1 MSPKAPAV
9 EQHIIDEANKVLLK
23 GDPIKYILDTFSTMH
38 KGDYDTA
45 MVLLVSIA
53 TQSTLNSDGIHPTLS
68 GASGKGKSHVC
79 QTLLHLVPNEYWM
92 DTSLSAK
99 AMFYTKIQPG
109 TIVFSDD
116 VHIGEE
122 LESTIK
128 RASSNFQDT
137 TTHVTVDANRH
148 GKTLTIPPR
157 ISWWLANVDSDMST
171 QAINRQFG
179 VTIDETS
186 EMDTEVRDFQLE
198 RAITGEVKFP
208 ITDQVLVC
216 REIMRIIK
224 QTKTVVTI
232 PFARRIGWKGE
243 GNRRNLP
250 IFLDIIRAFAVIRVK
265 QRKTSGENMIEATI
279 DDYNDAR
286 QLYSNRAETQTTK
299 LNDQELK
306 LMHILESSGD
316 MDSNQI
322 QAAMSLTQGSTRN
335 LLHGK
340 AGKSGGL
347 LAKVTELQCE
357 SVMMPTTTS
366 DGTIKNVKKNIYS
379 SHGFDRFAAYNE
391 VVTLIDEVE

>member
-1 MSPKAPAV
+1 MSSKSPKV
-9 EQHIIDEANKVLLK
+9 EQRLIDEANKVLAQ
-23 GDPIKYILDTFSTMH
+23 GDPIKYLLDTFSTMH

-45 MVLLVSIA
+45 VVLLISIA
-53 TQSTLNSDGIHPTLS
+53 TQSILNSDGIHPTLS

-79 QTLLHLVPNEYWM
+79 KTILHLIPKEYWM

-128 RASSNFQDT
+128 RASSDFQDT
-137 TTHVTVDANRH
+137 TTHVTVDANRQ

-157 ISWWLANVDSDMST
+157 ISWWLANVDSDMSAQT
-171 QAINRQFG
+171 INRQFG

-186 EMDTEVRDFQLE
+186 EMDEEVRDFQLE
-198 RAITGEVKFP
+198 KAITGEVKFP
-208 ITDQVLVC
+208 ITDPVLVC
-216 REIMRIIK
+216 REILRIIK

-232 PFARRIGWKGE
+232 PFARRIKWNGE

-250 IFLDIIRAFAVIRVK
+250 IFLDIIKAFAVIMIK
-265 QRKTSGENMIEATI
+265 QRESRGENVIEATI

-306 LMHILESSGD
+306 LMHILESGGD

-322 QAAMSLTQGSTRN
+322 QKAMVLSQGGTRN

-379 SHGFDRFAAYNE
+379 SHGFDRLAAYNE
-391 VVTLIDEVE
+391 VVTLIDEV

>member
-1 MSPKAPAV
+1 MPPKAPTV
-9 EQHIIDEANKVLLK
+9 EKHIIDEANNVLSK
-23 GDPIKYILDTFSTMH
+23 GNPIKYLLDTFSTMH

-45 MVLLVSIA
+45 VVLLISIA
-53 TQSTLNSDGIHPTLS
+53 TQSILNSDGIHPTLS

-79 QTLLHLVPNEYWM
+79 QTILHLVPKEYWM

-99 AMFYTKIQPG
+99 AMFYTKIKPG

-128 RASSNFQDT
+128 RSSSNFQDT
-137 TTHVTVDANRH
+137 TSHVTVDANRN
-148 GKTLTIPPR
+148 GKTLTMPPR

-171 QAINRQFG
+171 QTINRQFG

-198 RAITGEVKFP
+198 KAITGEVKFP

-216 REIMRIIK
+216 REVIRIIK

-232 PFARRIGWKGE
+232 PFARRIRWKGE

-250 IFLDIIRAFAVIRVK
+250 IFLDIIKAFAVIRVK
-265 QRKTSGENMIEATI
+265 QRETSGENTIEATI
-279 DDYNDAR
+279 EDYNDAR
-286 QLYSNRAETQTTK
+286 QLYGNRAETQTTK

-322 QAAMSLTQGSTRN
+322 QASMALTQGSTRN

-347 LAKVTELQCE
+347 LAKVAELQCE
-357 SVMMPTTTS
+357 AVMMPTTTS

-391 VVTLIDEVE
+391 VVTLEDEK